1 MTQLFDD
8 WPDPYERWFQ
18 TPIGAL
24 VKTAEM
30 ALILDQLLPSTGE
43 HILDAGCGSGIFT
56 APLVEHGAHITGVDL
71 SLPMLVRASSRLANE
86 RFVAANMLN
95 LPFADESFDKTVSIT
110 ALEFI
115 EDGEKALTELLRV
128 TRPGGRVVV
137 ATLNSLS
144 PWAVRRQAKAERDTA
159 SVFNHAWFRSPEE
172 LLALAPLPGVTHT
185 AVHFAKDSDPLQAR
199 GIERQGRMEQR
210 DDGAFLIGCWNKP

>member
-30 ALILDQLLPSTGE
+30 ELVLNQVLPQVGE

-56 APLVEHGAHITGVDL
+56 APLAERGAQITGLDL
-71 SLPMLVRASSRLANE
+71 SLPMLARAKSRLINE
-86 RFVAANMLN
+86 MFVAADISS
-95 LPFADESFDKTVSIT
+95 LPFADGTFDKTVSIT

-115 EDGEKALTELLRV
+115 EHGKRALTELFRV

-144 PWAVRRQAKAERDTA
+144 PWAKCRQARADRDIK
-159 SVFNHAWFRSPEE
+159 SVFNHAYFRSPEE
-172 LLALAPLPGVTHT
+172 LQALAPVPGVTHT
-185 AVHFAKDSDPLQAR
+185 AVHFAKDSDLIQAR
-199 GIERQGRMEQR
+199 EIERQGKMGQR
-210 DDGAFLIGCWNKP
+210 VDGAFLIGCWNKP